1 MKLFTLLFVLFFA
14 SDRIFSQI
22 PALKLSSPDGKIGLQ
37 VKLLNDGAP
46 VYSIDFKGN
55 QILGESSLGIKLTDD
70 DFTKGLRMESVSE
83 IKSITDKYE
92 LISGKRKECFYKG
105 NERTIRFVNSKQQP
119 IEIIFRLSDD
129 GVAFRY
135 FLPEKSDTVK
145 KIVKEN
151 TSFQLTPGTKIY
163 MSPCPDV
170 YMGWCNSQPSYEDY
184 YFQGEDI
191 GKPSPY
197 SAGWVFPALFKTE
210 NTWILLTE
218 TGLDGTYC
226 GTRLQQLSENGN
238 YKIRFPQEG
247 ERTSPLS
254 PLFPE
259 SETPWLTPWRII
271 AISDGLKTLM
281 ESTLETDLAIPAKE
295 ADYSFVKPGSA
306 SWSWIM
312 KKDESITYPIQKEYI
327 DWAAAMKWKYCL
339 IDVDW
344 DTTIGYEKIKELA
357 DYAAGKGVGLLLW
370 YNSAGSWN
378 SVAYHP
384 KDRLLFKLNREAEF
398 KRISGMGIKG
408 IKVDFFGGDG
418 QSMMKYYNDIL
429 QDALNCKL
437 MVNFHGA
444 TYPKGWQRTYPNLV
458 TMESVRGFENVT
470 FEQQWADL
478 EPNHCCMLPFTRNVF
493 SPMDFTPVNL
503 TEVPGLNRKTSSAFE
518 LALTVV
524 FQSGIQHWAES
535 PEGMAKV
542 PDYIRDYMSAVPTQ
556 WDDTRFVDGFP
567 GKYVVMARKSGS
579 VWYIAGING
588 ESTEKEISF
597 TLPFILKATTGTLY
611 TDGDTNRSFSKS
623 ALNIKKGEKIKLK
636 IKGAG
641 GFVLKFEE

>member
-458 TMESVRGFENVT
+458 TMEAVRGFENVT

>member
-1 MKLFTLLFVLFFA
+1 MTQIKLNINFSAMKLFTLLFVLFFA

-105 NERTIRFVNSKQQP
+105 NERTMRFVNSKQQP

-135 FLPEKSDTVK
+135 FLPEKSDEAK
-145 KIVKEN
+145 KIVEEK

-197 SAGWVFPALFKTE
+197 SAGWVFPAFFKTE

-247 ERTSPLS
+247 ERTSPLA

-259 SETPWLTPWRII
+259 STTPWLTPWRII

-312 KKDESITYPIQKEYI
+312 KKDESITYAIQK
-327 DWAAAMKWKYCL
+327 D
-339 IDVDW
+339 
-344 DTTIGYEKIKELA
+344 
-357 DYAAGKGVGLLLW
+357 
-370 YNSAGSWN
+370 
-378 SVAYHP
+378 
-384 KDRLLFKLNREAEF
+384 
-398 KRISGMGIKG
+398 
-408 IKVDFFGGDG
+408 
-418 QSMMKYYNDIL
+418 
-429 QDALNCKL
+429 
-437 MVNFHGA
+437 
-444 TYPKGWQRTYPNLV
+444 
-458 TMESVRGFENVT
+458 
-470 FEQQWADL
+470 
-478 EPNHCCMLPFTRNVF
+478 
-493 SPMDFTPVNL
+493 
-503 TEVPGLNRKTSSAFE
+503 
-518 LALTVV
+518 
-524 FQSGIQHWAES
+524 
-535 PEGMAKV
+535 
-542 PDYIRDYMSAVPTQ
+542 
-556 WDDTRFVDGFP
+556 
-567 GKYVVMARKSGS
+567 
-579 VWYIAGING
+579 
-588 ESTEKEISF
+588 
-597 TLPFILKATTGTLY
+597 
-611 TDGDTNRSFSKS
+611 
-623 ALNIKKGEKIKLK
+623 
-636 IKGAG
+636 
-641 GFVLKFEE
+641 

>member
-1 MKLFTLLFVLFFA
+1 MKLFTLLVVLFFV

-579 VWYIAGING
+579 VLYIAGING